1 MGEDKECTCEAEK
14 HRGHI
19 CMLKNKG
26 LTHKI
31 KQLTS
36 NPNVACL
43 KCGEMA
49 NSDDDVCSSGPLF
62 I

>member
-1 MGEDKECTCEAEK
+1 MGEDKLCTCEAEK
-14 HRGHI
+14 HQDHI

-36 NPNVACL
+36 NPNVTCL
-43 KCGEMA
+43 ACGELA
-49 NSDDDVCSSGPLF
+49 NSEDNVCAPATLF